1 MPNNNISAPKPDDL
15 PLTGQEYNA
24 LRQDLLNNHRHSGPN
39 DGGPLSHR
47 NLEDIGKYDHPQ
59 VDAHIDATGGVH
71 GLDPAARVVGGR
83 ANEYQYE
90 YREFPNQEPHHEIRM
105 SSGAPVELRAGVVDW
120 PTYHF
125 NWGLNQTYPT
135 RIEFSPPF
143 PEGCHP
149 VVTVT
154 LCKNMDPQAPLAIP
168 VIYDME
174 RGYFTV
180 RFIAVGDVPADSLK
194 FNWVAVGITPGPA
207 YSEWME

>member
-39 DGGPLSHR
+39 DGGSISH
-47 NLEDIGKYDHPQ
+47 LDLGDIGVHDH
-59 VDAHIDATGGVH
+59 VAIDEHIDAVDGVH
-71 GLDPAARVVGGR
+71 GLEPGVRPIGGR
-83 ANEYQYE
+83 ANDYRYH
-90 YREFPNQEPHHEIRM
+90 YREFPNQEPHTEIKM
-105 SSGAPVELRAGVVDW
+105 ASGPPVEMRAGVVDW
-120 PTYHF
+120 PNYHF
-125 NWGLNQTYPT
+125 NWGLNQTYPAT
-135 RIEFSPPF
+135 ITFIPSF

-154 LCKNMDPQAPLAIP
+154 LCKNFDAQVPVAIP
-168 VIYDME
+168 VIYDQD
-174 RGYFTV
+174 RNHFTV

-194 FNWVAVGITPGPA
+194 FNWVAVGINPGPA